1 MPIIGTTN
9 SILQAGITITN
20 PAILVFGQNTVA
32 AAGTSER
39 LVATSTPLKVGITV
53 KALASNT
60 TAIWIGTDVG
70 ANLSTTGF
78 ELAAGEQVFIPITDA
93 VSITID
99 ATTSTEG
106 VSYIGN

>member
-9 SILQAGITITN
+9 SILKAGITIIN
-20 PAILVFGQNTVA
+20 PAILVFGQKTVTA
-32 AAGTSER
+32 ATTSEN
-39 LVATSTPLKVGITV
+39 LVDVSTPLKIGITV

-78 ELAAGEQVFIPITDA
+78 ELAAGEQIFIPITDA
-93 VSITID
+93 LSITVD